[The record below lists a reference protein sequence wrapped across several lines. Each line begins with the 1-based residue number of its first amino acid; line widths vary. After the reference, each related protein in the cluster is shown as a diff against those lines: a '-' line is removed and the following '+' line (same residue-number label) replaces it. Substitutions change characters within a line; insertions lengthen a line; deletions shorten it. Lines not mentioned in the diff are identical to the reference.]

1 MKNKLLQTTVGT
13 AIALM
18 MLFAAS
24 HIFVS
29 GQEGAM
35 GGVEDRFYSPENP
48 RQAIEGVWQTTV
60 TLRVCQTG
68 DPIRTFRGLTTYH
81 EGGTVSEFSA
91 GSSPVLRS
99 PAHGTWKRVDR
110 ATYTG
115 SFIFLRF
122 NADGTFAGTQKTT
135 VTNELS
141 PDENTYDST
150 AAVQILDVTDNVVA
164 ALCATAVG
172 TRFE

>member
-1 MKNKLLQTTVGT
+1 MKNHLLQTTVGT
-13 AIALM
+13 ALALM
-18 MLFAAS
+18 LLLGAT
-24 HIFVS
+24 HVFVS
-29 GQEGAM
+29 GQNGKADAT
-35 GGVEDRFYSPENP
+35 EDLFYSPENP
-48 RQAIEGVWQTTV
+48 RQPIEGVWQTAV

-68 DPIRTFRGLTTYH
+68 AAIRTFRGLTTYH

-91 GSSPVLRS
+91 GSSPVVRS

-110 ATYTG
+110 TTYTG

-122 NADGTFAGTQKTT
+122 NTDGSFAGTQKTT
-135 VTNELS
+135 VINELG

-150 AAVQILDVTDNVVA
+150 ASIQILDANDNVVMTA
-164 ALCATAVG
+164 CATAVG